1 MSTGQ
6 TIRNKLDFLVQLTGQ
21 READMLAA
29 AHEEGLTE
37 IYRKQITSAYLAG
50 KISRDEAVER
60 LSEESIRDLD
70 YAREAI
76 THDVEWGL
84 KSE

>member
-1 MSTGQ
+1 MPTTQS
-6 TIRNKLDFLVQLTGQ
+6 IRDKLDYLIRLTGL

-29 AHEEGLTE
+29 ALEEGLTE
-37 IYRKQITSAYLAG
+37 IYRKQITAAYLAG
-50 KISRDEAVER
+50 KINRDEAVAR

-70 YAREAI
+70 YAREAV

-84 KSE
+84 KQ